1 MKLVVVD
8 MQKGLVID
16 ELYSYDK
23 LIKNVTKLIET
34 ARKNKVE
41 VIYIQHDD
49 GEGSGFTEGDT
60 DFEIADEVQPKKNEK
75 IFVKTKRSCF
85 SNIAFEEY
93 LEDNNESD
101 LMIVG
106 LQTEFCIDA
115 TVKSAYEKGYS
126 VYLPHEGNSTFD
138 NDFISGEKTYKF
150 YNEWI
155 WPGIADCISMTK
167 AIKLL
172 EGKNK

>member
-8 MQKGLVID
+8 MQKGLVVD
-16 ELYSYDK
+16 GLYFLSSFV
-23 LIKNVTKLIET
+23 KNVSILIDA

-49 GEGSGFTEGDT
+49 GEGSGLSIGDK
-60 DFEIADEVQPKKNEK
+60 DFEIADQVKPKKNEK
-75 IFVKTKRSCF
+75 VFVKTARSCF
-85 SNIAFEEY
+85 SNKLFEEY
-93 LEDNNESD
+93 LEDNNESE

-115 TVKSAYEKGYS
+115 TVKSAFEKGYK
-126 VYLPHEGNSTFD
+126 VYLPHGTNSTFD
-138 NDFISGEKTYKF
+138 NDYLSGEKTIKF

-155 WPGIADCISMTK
+155 WPGIAECITVKK
-167 AIKLL
+167 ALKLL
-172 EGKNK
+172 DNKK